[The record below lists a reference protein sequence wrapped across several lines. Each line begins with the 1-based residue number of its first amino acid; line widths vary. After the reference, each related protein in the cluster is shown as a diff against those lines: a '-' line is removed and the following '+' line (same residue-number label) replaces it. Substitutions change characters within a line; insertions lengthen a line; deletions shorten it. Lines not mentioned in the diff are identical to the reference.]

1 MIESINAY
9 TQINQSPAASKTAS
23 SENADMFKQL
33 LGNAVQ
39 SKKGTTQEAGSDTE
53 ITSSGALSEISS
65 IKNIELD
72 NPLSEIERKTDELI
86 ERMSLYS
93 NLLEN
98 QEVSLKDI
106 DGLLQEIN
114 ANAGDLL
121 KETLDSEDAD
131 QSLMNIVREC
141 AITAHSEYIKFQRGD
156 YLEGFA

>member
-9 TQINQSPAASKTAS
+9 TQINQSPAANKTAS

-86 ERMSLYS
+86 EKMSLYA
-93 NLLEN
+93 NLLED

-106 DGLLQEIN
+106 DGLLQKIN
-114 ANAGDLL
+114 VNAGDLI
-121 KETLDSEDAD
+121 KETLESEDAD